1 MHEVATVICNNCYNE
16 FSWRDETCPTCGV
29 QTAGPVC
36 GLRIWIARWVSKL
49 TSSPENAGPQ
59 FTLKRM
65 FVGVTMM
72 ALGIG
77 LFAFL
82 IRPMAPAI
90 HLVIQGS
97 VGELLLFAGAL
108 VGAGAGSLCR
118 RPIVGAAVGAI
129 AGVFLTMFLYAII
142 AIWAFSQMRFKPPNY
157 RSKNPSVA
165 ISTYA
170 AR

>member
-16 FSWRDETCPTCGV
+16 FSWPDETCPTCGV

-82 IRPMAPAI
+82 IRPMAPAM

-129 AGVFLTMFLYAII
+129 AGVFL
-142 AIWAFSQMRFKPPNY
+142 
-157 RSKNPSVA
+157 
-165 ISTYA
+165 
-170 AR
+170 